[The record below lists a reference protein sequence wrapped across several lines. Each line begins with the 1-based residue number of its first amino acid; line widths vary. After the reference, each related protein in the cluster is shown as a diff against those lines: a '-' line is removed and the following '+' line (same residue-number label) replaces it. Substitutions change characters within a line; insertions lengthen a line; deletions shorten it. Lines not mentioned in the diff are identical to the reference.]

1 MFHDDGDGE
10 HDDVAEVRRCL
21 SPNANP
27 PDPRPAPSAP
37 RLTATELDNPPPP
50 RENDPVPNAPV
61 TLADRDTLGG
71 RLTRVVLALKRIRW
85 RSSPDPTSLQLRDGE
100 MPLDGLLAILLHVE
114 RTYRRVPL
122 LSEVPTE
129 RARSIRLLE
138 QSLPVMQ
145 LPRRGG
151 TQGLVPHRQRLVQA
165 LTDLEQTLA
174 EHPDR
179 KTSAFAVGQCVC
191 LGGLAITVVA
201 REATSVGLELDA
213 YPYVHHVLTGIGRLP
228 EVLDA
233 YKPSKAGYVEHM
245 RPEQRDA
252 YLAKATDVLTP
263 LTRKLR
269 FLETIGWSRAI
280 EEEFFAKGAC
290 TLPQPRYEFDRE
302 HAKAAIPALERLHD
316 DLLGEHVM
324 LDWLRATV
332 RSFVDAYRM
341 LLAIGTTD
349 FYHRSLELYGGA
361 STTAFDR
368 DSTNLD
374 LAAHIERR
382 IDGQARFVEAEA
394 LDTSAFVA
402 FMQAKLAARQPRIE
416 LEVVRDK
423 NLSAK
428 VICGRTRMRVREGAT
443 FGQAEAEGLWLHEVE
458 THALTA
464 QNGAAQ
470 VRLPLLVSGGPRTT
484 RTQEGLAVFSE
495 LYGGALS
502 SPRLLRI
509 AQRVRLVGMAE
520 DGASFL
526 DLYRVLVERG
536 LPERDAY
543 LDAQRV
549 CRGGLVGGGAP
560 FTKDACYLAGLLDI
574 YTLLRFMLR
583 QTSSLFG
590 ELFVSGRVHA
600 DDLLALL
607 WLRSEGVLDKPR
619 YMPSWASD
627 WDVLLAYFAFSS
639 FLSEVDSDLTPNW
652 PDDVAQF
659 VNDCTAKFDAQR

>member
-1 MFHDDGDGE
+1 MPSTAPVYLHDGD
-10 HDDVAEVRRCL
+10 
-21 SPNANP
+21 
-27 PDPRPAPSAP
+27 
-37 RLTATELDNPPPP
+37 TI
-50 RENDPVPNAPV
+50 
-61 TLADRDTLGG
+61 GG
-71 RLTRVVLALKRIRW
+71 RLARVVLGLKRVPW
-85 RSSPDPTSLQLRDGE
+85 RPGPHAETGALQLRDGD
-100 MPLDGLLAILLHVE
+100 MTLDGLLAILFHVE

-122 LSEVPTE
+122 LSDVASE

-138 QSLPVMQ
+138 QALAV
-145 LPRRGG
+145 LGLARRGSPH
-151 TQGLVPHRQRLVQA
+151 GLAGHRHRLVAA
-165 LTDLEQTLA
+165 LTELETTLA
-174 EHPDR
+174 EQPDR
-179 KTSAFAVGQCVC
+179 KTTAFAVGQCVC
-191 LGGLAITVVA
+191 LGGLAIAVIA
-201 REATSVGLELDA
+201 REATDVGLELDA

-233 YKPSKAGYVEHM
+233 YKPTKSGYVEHM
-245 RPEQRDA
+245 RPELRDA
-252 YLAKATDVLTP
+252 YLSKTMVVLEP
-263 LTRKLR
+263 LTRELR
-269 FLETIGWSRAI
+269 FLETIGWPRAV
-280 EEEFFAKGAC
+280 EEAFFASGASK
-290 TLPQPRYEFDRE
+290 LPQPSYTLDRDY
-302 HAKAAIPALERLHD
+302 AKAAIPTLEHLHD

-332 RSFVDAYRM
+332 RSFIDAYRM
-341 LLAIGTTD
+341 LLAIGTAD

-374 LAAHIERR
+374 LAQHIERR
-382 IDGQARFVEAEA
+382 IGGQARFVETEA
-394 LDTSAFVA
+394 LDTTAFVA
-402 FMQAKLAARQPRIE
+402 FMEAKIAARTPHIE
-416 LEVVRDK
+416 LEVIRDK

-428 VICGRTRMRVREGAT
+428 VICGRTRMRVREGAA
-443 FGQAEAEGLWLHEVE
+443 FGHAEAEGLWLHEVE

-470 VRLPLLVSGGPRTT
+470 ARLPLLVSGGPRTT

-583 QTSSLFG
+583 QTSPLFG

-600 DDLLALL
+600 DDLLALC

-619 YMPSWASD
+619 YMPCWASD

-639 FLSEVDSDLTPNW
+639 FLSEVDVDLTPSW
-652 PDDVAQF
+652 PDDVMQF
-659 VNDCTAKFDAQR
+659 VNDCTAKFDEQR

>member
-1 MFHDDGDGE
+1 LPDESGRVDN
-10 HDDVAEVRRCL
+10 VEV
-21 SPNANP
+21 PN
-27 PDPRPAPSAP
+27 SAP
-37 RLTATELDNPPPP
+37 VLLC
-50 RENDPVPNAPV
+50 
-61 TLADRDTLGG
+61 DRDTLGG
-71 RLTRVVLALKRIRW
+71 RLVRVVLGLKRVRW
-85 RSSPDPTSLQLRDGE
+85 RADLDSQARSLQLRDGDLT
-100 MPLDGLLAILLHVE
+100 LDGLLASLFHIE
-114 RTYRRVPL
+114 RSYRRVPL
-122 LSEVPTE
+122 LSEVPAE

-138 QSLPVMQ
+138 QALPVMH

-151 TQGLVPHRQRLVQA
+151 THGLAAHRQHLVDA
-165 LTDLEQTLA
+165 LTELEHTLA

-191 LGGLAITVVA
+191 LGGLAIAVIA
-201 REATSVGLELDA
+201 REANSVALELDT
-213 YPYVHHVLTGIGRLP
+213 YPYAHHVLTGIGRLP

-233 YKPSKAGYVEHM
+233 YKPSKTGYVEHM
-245 RPEQRDA
+245 RPELRDA
-252 YLAKATDVLTP
+252 YLAKTMQVLEP
-263 LTRKLR
+263 LTRNLR
-269 FLETIGWSRAI
+269 FLETIGWSRAV
-280 EEEFFAKGAC
+280 EEEFFATGAAK
-290 TLPQPRYEFDRE
+290 LPTPTYNLDRE
-302 HAKAAIPALERLHD
+302 HAKAAIPALEHLHD

-332 RSFVDAYRM
+332 RSFIDAYRM
-341 LLAIGTTD
+341 LLAVGTHD

-374 LAAHIERR
+374 LAQHIERR

-394 LDTSAFVA
+394 LDTTAFVA
-402 FMQAKLAARQPRIE
+402 FMQAKLAARTPRIE
-416 LEVVRDK
+416 LDVVRDK

-428 VICGRTRMRVREGAT
+428 VICGRTRMRVREGAA
-443 FGQAEAEGLWLHEVE
+443 FGLAEAEGLWLHEVE

-464 QNGAAQ
+464 QNGAGQA
-470 VRLPLLVSGGPRTT
+470 RLPLLVSGGPRTT

-520 DGASFL
+520 DGASFI
-526 DLYRVLVERG
+526 DLYRTLVERG

-549 CRGGLVGGGAP
+549 CRGGLVSGGAP

-574 YTLLRFMLR
+574 YTLLRFMLK
-583 QTSSLFG
+583 QTSPLFG
-590 ELFVSGRVHA
+590 ELFISGRVHA

-639 FLSEVDSDLTPNW
+639 FLSEVDVDLTPSW

-659 VNDCTAKFDAQR
+659 VNECTAKFDEQR

>member
-1 MFHDDGDGE
+1 
-10 HDDVAEVRRCL
+10 
-21 SPNANP
+21 
-27 PDPRPAPSAP
+27 
-37 RLTATELDNPPPP
+37 
-50 RENDPVPNAPV
+50 
-61 TLADRDTLGG
+61 
-71 RLTRVVLALKRIRW
+71 
-85 RSSPDPTSLQLRDGE
+85 
-100 MPLDGLLAILLHVE
+100 
-114 RTYRRVPL
+114 L
-122 LSEVPTE
+122 LSEIPSE

-138 QSLPVMQ
+138 QALAV
-145 LPRRGG
+145 LGLARRGSPH
-151 TQGLVPHRQRLVQA
+151 GLVAHRHQLVA
-165 LTDLEQTLA
+165 AIAELEHTLA

-179 KTSAFAVGQCVC
+179 KTSAFAVGQSVC
-191 LGGLAITVVA
+191 LGGLAIAVIA
-201 REATSVGLELDA
+201 REATDVALALDT
-213 YPYVHHVLTGIGRLP
+213 YPYVHHVLAGIGRLP

-233 YKPSKAGYVEHM
+233 YKPTKPGYVEHM
-245 RPEQRDA
+245 RPELRDA
-252 YLAKATDVLTP
+252 YLTKAMTVLGP
-263 LTRKLR
+263 ISRKLR
-269 FLETIGWSRAI
+269 FLETIGWPRAV
-280 EEEFFAKGAC
+280 EEAFFAGGAGQ
-290 TLPQPRYEFDRE
+290 LPQPDYAIDRE
-302 HAKAAIPALERLHD
+302 HAKAAIPTLEHLYD
-316 DLLGEHVM
+316 DLLGEHVL

-332 RSFVDAYRM
+332 RSFIDAYRM
-341 LLAIGTTD
+341 LLAVGTAD
-349 FYHRSLELYGGA
+349 FYRRSLELYGGA

-374 LAAHIERR
+374 LAEHIERR
-382 IDGQARFVEAEA
+382 IGGEARFVETEA

-402 FMQAKLAARQPRIE
+402 FMQAKLAARTPHLE
-416 LEVVRDK
+416 LEIVRDK

-428 VICGRTRMRVREGAT
+428 VICGRTRMRVREGAM
-443 FGQAEAEGLWLHEVE
+443 FGHAEAEGLWLHEVE

-470 VRLPLLVSGGPRTT
+470 IRLPLLVSGGPRTT

-526 DLYRVLVERG
+526 DLYRALVERG

-549 CRGGLVGGGAP
+549 CRGGLVAGGGP

-574 YTLLRFMLR
+574 YTLLRFMLE
-583 QTSSLFG
+583 QTSPLFG

-600 DDLLALL
+600 DDLLALC

-639 FLSEVDSDLTPNW
+639 FLSEVDVDLTPSW
-652 PDDVAQF
+652 PDDVAQV
-659 VNDCTAKFDAQR
+659 VNDCTAKFDEQR